1 MARYHPW
8 RVGAMC
14 SGVAL
19 TGVELWGALS
29 YLLGQGQPSY
39 LVAGGACVTILAAA
53 LPVLAERVWKDG
65 RRVLAVLLYLM
76 IVPALSVIVTAAI
89 ERTGSARDALTR
101 SHDQHAYRIQ
111 LANDELAAAR
121 AAHDDALRLRQE
133 YSARAAEEGTRGGC
147 KSICQGLQAQAKA
160 YGEAA
165 EAAQARV
172 SQARQALG
180 SIGPPTY
187 DPMVT
192 RLAAVLPLSEDQI
205 TLYQPLVLPLAISSL
220 GILMI
225 AVAASSPKPRPRSG
239 QKKKRSPPK
248 RRPVP
253 KKKLAAVQAQAS
265 GSVVPLRRTKRA

>member
-19 TGVELWGALS
+19 TGVELWGALT
-29 YLLGQGQPSY
+29 YLVGQGQPSY
-39 LVAGGACVTILAAA
+39 LVAGGACVTILAAS

-65 RRVLAVLLYLM
+65 RRVLSVLLYLM
-76 IVPALSVIVTAAI
+76 IIPALSVIVTAAI

-111 LANDELAAAR
+111 LAKDDLAAAQ
-121 AAHDDALRLRQE
+121 AAHDEALDLQQE
-133 YSARAAEEGTRGGC
+133 YSAKAAEEGTRGGC

-165 EAAQARV
+165 QAAQVRV
-172 SQARQALG
+172 SQARQALAA
-180 SIGPPTY
+180 IGPPTY
-187 DPMVT
+187 DPMVS

-225 AVAASSPKPRPRSG
+225 AVAASSPKARPRSG
-239 QKKKRSPPK
+239 QKKKRSPPR

-253 KKKLAAVQAQAS
+253 KKKLAAVQQAS